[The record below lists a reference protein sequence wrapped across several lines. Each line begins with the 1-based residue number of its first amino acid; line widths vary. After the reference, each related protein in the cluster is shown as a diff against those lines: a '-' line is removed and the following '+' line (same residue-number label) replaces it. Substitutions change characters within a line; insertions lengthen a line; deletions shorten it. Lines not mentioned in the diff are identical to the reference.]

1 MDARGLMV
9 ELECIKSMTSCSKS
23 LQILIQ
29 VQEAKSDRR
38 DLMREIHRRKA
49 AGLWDEPK
57 IEGRDGA
64 GERRGG
70 EGEAERVDGGKAR
83 GKERRNGKQAGR
95 GGEGEETWLAGWG
108 EDWGDDA
115 GGGRGAKGRREEDQ
129 MWDR

>member
-1 MDARGLMV
+1 
-9 ELECIKSMTSCSKS
+9 
-23 LQILIQ
+23 

-57 IEGRDGA
+57 IGGGDGA

-70 EGEAERVDGGKAR
+70 DGEACWADGGKKR
-83 GKERRNGKQAGR
+83 GKERRNGKEAGS
-95 GGEGEETWLAGWG
+95 GGEGEETWVAGWG
-108 EDWGDDA
+108 EGWGYDA
-115 GGGRGAKGRREEDQ
+115 GKGRGAKGRREEDQ